1 MTIKSIAV
9 GFTAASLF
17 VLSALAIAADSIAE
31 ADIKFDNLTSAHKA
45 LIVAGLNKLAQE
57 KKECEK
63 IDKQSVQYDFANAS
77 PDNPAFTVQCGE
89 GDHKT
94 TERFSLLDVG
104 G

>member
-1 MTIKSIAV
+1 MSIKSIAV
-9 GFTAASLF
+9 GLAAAPLF
-17 VLSALAIAADSIAE
+17 VLCSFALAADTIAE

-45 LIVAGLNKLAQE
+45 LIVAGLNKLAHDN
-57 KKECEK
+57 KECEK
-63 IDKQSVQYDFANAS
+63 IDTQSVQYDFANAS

-94 TERFSLLDVG
+94 TQHFSLLDVG